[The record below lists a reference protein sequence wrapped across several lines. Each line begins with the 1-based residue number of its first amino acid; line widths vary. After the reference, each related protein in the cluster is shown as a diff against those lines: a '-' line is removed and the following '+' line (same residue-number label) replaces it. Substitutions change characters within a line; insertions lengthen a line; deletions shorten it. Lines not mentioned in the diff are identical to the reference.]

1 MRKIV
6 FLLGILLVMGVSM
19 TRAQS
24 SLQRKLDIGKR
35 HELYFGVG
43 LLNLYVIDKHDKL
56 TKPIPYDSE
65 FQCFAIP
72 VHIGID
78 YKYRLSK
85 RFSVGASIGITDS
98 AFSNYVNSDDVTDL
112 ERFCGDSSLSCMYA
126 LPAITYTWFTS
137 GYGIFRAYSG
147 AGLGLALLKE
157 KVTVP
162 GFECNTPVR
171 DSASN

>member
-1 MRKIV
+1 
-6 FLLGILLVMGVSM
+6 M

-98 AFSNYVNSDDVTDL
+98 AFSNYVNRV
-112 ERFCGDSSLSCMYA
+112 C
-126 LPAITYTWFTS
+126 
-137 GYGIFRAYSG
+137 
-147 AGLGLALLKE
+147 
-157 KVTVP
+157 
-162 GFECNTPVR
+162 
-171 DSASN
+171 

>member
-1 MRKIV
+1 
-6 FLLGILLVMGVSM
+6 MGVSI

-56 TKPIPYDSE
+56 TKPIPYSGGDSE
-65 FQCFAIP
+65 CFAIP

-85 RFSVGASIGITDS
+85 
-98 AFSNYVNSDDVTDL
+98 
-112 ERFCGDSSLSCMYA
+112 
-126 LPAITYTWFTS
+126 
-137 GYGIFRAYSG
+137 
-147 AGLGLALLKE
+147 
-157 KVTVP
+157 KV
-162 GFECNTPVR
+162 
-171 DSASN
+171 